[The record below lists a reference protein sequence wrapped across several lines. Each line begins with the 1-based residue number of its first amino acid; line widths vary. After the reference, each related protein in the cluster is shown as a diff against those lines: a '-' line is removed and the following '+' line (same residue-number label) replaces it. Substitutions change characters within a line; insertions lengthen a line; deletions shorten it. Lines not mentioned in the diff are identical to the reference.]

1 MSENSAKVRYP
12 LKEAQNKQA
21 LKEGLR
27 AGIPIGLG
35 YFAVAFSLGVL
46 VIKAGLNP
54 VEGGIVSL
62 FCNASAG
69 EYAGFTVIAS
79 GGSFLLLALMTLV
92 ANARYLLMSSAVS
105 QRIKPGISFGH
116 RMLMGL
122 YVTDEIFG
130 VSMGRPGY
138 LNPWFTYGCAMVAS
152 PLWALGTALGC
163 IAGDVLPVR
172 VVSAL
177 SVALFGMFL
186 AVIVPAAKKHRLILG
201 IILACF
207 ALSSIAT
214 YCPGIRNLSEGVRT
228 IILTIVISTACALI
242 FPRSEEDDPNEG
254 DDPAA
259 APSRHKGDA
268 AGDTVTVSDGAS
280 SDDKKGGAGK

>member
-1 MSENSAKVRYP
+1 MSETSTNPAVSKPVYP
-12 LKEAQNKQA
+12 IREKANQKA
-21 LKEGLR
+21 LKEGLK

-54 VEGGIVSL
+54 IEGGIVSL

-79 GGSFLLLALMTLV
+79 GGSFLLLAIMTFV

-105 QRIKPGISFGH
+105 QRIAPGISFGH

-130 VSMGRPGY
+130 VSMGREGF
-138 LNPWFTYGCAMVAS
+138 LNPWFTYGCAIVAS

-163 IAGDVLPVR
+163 VAGDVLPVR

-186 AVIVPAAKKHRLILG
+186 AVIVPASKKDKLILG
-201 IILACF
+201 IVLISF
-207 ALSSIAT
+207 ALSSACYYVVPFIKDLSD
-214 YCPGIRNLSEGVRT
+214 GIRT
-228 IILTIVISTACALI
+228 IILTVVISAAAAII
-242 FPRSEEDDPNEG
+242 FPRKENNEE
-254 DDPAA
+254 
-259 APSRHKGDA
+259 
-268 AGDTVTVSDGAS
+268 
-280 SDDKKGGAGK
+280 GGAK